1 MIALTRVPL
10 LASDRSTGSLSLLRS
25 RHKQPERARDSITL
39 SDTPSPRAGVH
50 GREKSAIMGR
60 ILEEEATLLVHDE
73 RPLILVTCDDGIQ
86 SPGLRAAVRG
96 VLPLGEVLVSAS
108 CEQQTGAGRSLPSF
122 NDGAIHKIDYQ
133 VDGQPVPA
141 YAIHGSPAQ
150 AVLYAVIEL
159 VPRRPALCV
168 SGINFGENVG
178 SGVTSSGTVGA
189 ALEAADEG
197 LPALAVSL
205 QTDRKYHY
213 NHSEDVDFSAASHFT
228 QLFAARLLAGSMP
241 FDVDVLKVEVPSDA
255 TPETPWRVTR
265 VSRQRYF
272 RALPSGRRHLAEKRR
287 LGYDMVIDH
296 DTLEADSDI
305 HAVLVDRVVSVT
317 PLSLDITS
325 RVDLGELQVLLR
337 G

>member
-1 MIALTRVPL
+1 MGPSLT
-10 LASDRSTGSLSLLRS
+10 
-25 RHKQPERARDSITL
+25 
-39 SDTPSPRAGVH
+39 
-50 GREKSAIMGR
+50 
-60 ILEEEATLLVHDE
+60 EEAALFVHDE
-73 RPLILVTCDDGIQ
+73 QPLILVTCDDGIE
-86 SPGLRAAVRG
+86 SPGLRAAVRA

-122 NDGAIHKIDYQ
+122 NDGAIHKIDYE
-133 VDGQPVPA
+133 VDGQPVAA
-141 YAIHGSPAQ
+141 YALHGSPAQ

-159 VPRRPALCV
+159 VPRRPAICV

-178 SGVTSSGTVGA
+178 SGVTGSGTVGA

-205 QTDRKYHY
+205 ETERKYHY
-213 NHSEDVDFSAASHFT
+213 NHSEDVDFGAGTHFT
-228 QLFAARLLAGSMP
+228 RLFASKLLAQSMP
-241 FDVDVLKVEVPSDA
+241 FDVDVLKVDIPSEA
-255 TPETPWRVTR
+255 TPQTPWRMTR

-287 LGYDMVIDH
+287 LGYDMVLDY
-296 DTLEADSDI
+296 DTLEPDSDI
-305 HAVLVDRVVSVT
+305 HAIQIDRVVSVT

-325 RVDLGELQVLLR
+325 RVDLGELQSQLR